1 MSTVVLIACRT
12 GGFGCLQ
19 ISVLALNLLLP
30 SLFERYHN
38 ELQTTEKEV
47 KSKETDRTDWTWRN
61 EPQPLQDSK
70 EYEPVLAVEESY
82 GTQIDETCGCGV
94 VPPLSVLWGYSSDTT
109 GPALGESHTLTDAV
123 KRAEFWALFSTLCV
137 VYGAGLTLP
146 NNLSSIVR
154 ALDADYDAAPFTT
167 FSSIFQSLGRLSG
180 GVVSE
185 YNLQVHGTSRAT
197 SFGIW
202 VAMFSLSSI
211 VFAFTDSI
219 GMLYVTVPMSTFT
232 FGGVITIFAPL
243 CSELFGLLN
252 MGMIYTVLRASVFVG
267 SLVFGRDGRSPFA
280 GPGKPESKVVV
291 LGSRQI

>member
-123 KRAEFWALFSTLCV
+123 KRAEFWALFST
-137 VYGAGLTLP
+137 Y
-146 NNLSSIVR
+146 
-154 ALDADYDAAPFTT
+154 YDAAPFTT

-267 SLVFGRDGRSPFA
+267 SLVFGR
-280 GPGKPESKVVV
+280 
-291 LGSRQI
+291 

>member
-1 MSTVVLIACRT
+1 MTWMHVHHPMLLQVAEGATDLRT
-12 GGFGCLQ
+12 
-19 ISVLALNLLLP
+19 
-30 SLFERYHN
+30 
-38 ELQTTEKEV
+38 KEW
-47 KSKETDRTDWTWRN
+47 SGTW
-61 EPQPLQDSK
+61 L
-70 EYEPVLAVEESY
+70 
-82 GTQIDETCGCGV
+82 
-94 VPPLSVLWGYSSDTT
+94 
-109 GPALGESHTLTDAV
+109 
-123 KRAEFWALFSTLCV
+123 
-137 VYGAGLTLP
+137 
-146 NNLSSIVR
+146 VR
-154 ALDADYDAAPFTT
+154 ADYDAAPFTT

-267 SLVFGRDGRSPFA
+267 SLVFG
-280 GPGKPESKVVV
+280 
-291 LGSRQI
+291 